1 MERQRAREDFWLL
14 LGLIN
19 LVAMV
24 YPISCYLQA
33 NSMEDQLIA
42 VFVFAG
48 IGLLLAIVDMV
59 SIAVA
64 YSQ

>member
-1 MERQRAREDFWLL
+1 MKRQRAREDFWLS

-24 YPISCYLQA
+24 YPISCCLQA
-33 NSMEDQLIA
+33 NSIEDQLMA
-42 VFVFAG
+42 VFVLVG
-48 IGLLLAIVDMV
+48 IWLLLAIVDMV

-64 YSQ
+64 YS